1 MSKKLRAICLIDI
14 DVDSFREAGSEE
26 AKIEKLLNDYM
37 SSNKSVKEVTFDVRE
52 RRGTRVPDLST
63 MKLKNA

>member
-14 DVDSFREAGSEE
+14 DVASFREAGDEE
-26 AKIEKLLNDYM
+26 AKLEELLSNYK
-37 SSNKSVKEVTFDVRE
+37 SSNSNVINTTFDVRE
-52 RRGTRVPDLST
+52 RRGTNVPNLQQ